1 MCVHMY
7 DLLYVCLDNAEI
19 YRMAIPEK
27 HELEELTVS
36 GELLMMKNYVT
47 HTDIYL

>member
-1 MCVHMY
+1 MY

-19 YRMAIPEK
+19 YRIAIPEK
-27 HELEELTVS
+27 HQLEELTLS
-36 GELLMMKNYVT
+36 GELLMTKNDVT